1 MASVVAL
8 LAVLASIVRSSPKAV
23 AAVHCYA
30 GVLTLDPHNVGSGKS
45 ANCFEVSSG
54 GVFSRVFSSLDN
66 KRVDNG
72 YVVPGLWDGHGHLL
86 QYGEYLDGV
95 DLFGAN
101 SLADSRDRVVN
112 YAKKNPE
119 TGTRSEWIRG
129 VGWDQSAYGGKMP
142 TAV

>member
-30 GVLTLDPHNVGSGKS
+30 GVLTLDPDNVGS
-45 ANCFEVSSG
+45 NCFEVSSG
-54 GVFSRVFSSLDN
+54 GVFSRVFSSPDN
-66 KRVDNG
+66 KRVDKG

-101 SLADSRDRVVN
+101 SLAESRDRVVD
-112 YAKKNPE
+112 YARKNPE
-119 TGTRSEWIRG
+119 IGTRSEWIRG